1 MYFLNRNLPLI
12 LSVILYLLLFWLR
25 FLQGGWDIKIDLFQN
40 QRQALDETIT
50 KFLPSPQAQ
59 LLSGIVLGEKKSLP
73 PQFQLALRDT
83 STLHIVVV
91 SGQNLSMVAGFF
103 LALSGLIKR
112 EAAIMLAFGAIIF
125 YTLLTGAQVPILRAA
140 IMVSF
145 SFLAQIFGRQN
156 DSFWVLIVTA
166 AIMLLVNPGWILDLS
181 FQLSFMA
188 TMGLVV
194 ISPVLNRYL
203 KSIPLL
209 GQDLA
214 VTLGAQVMV
223 APIIL
228 QNFHQLSLVSVFTN
242 IMVGWTVP
250 FIMILG
256 ALFIIISFMSQFLG
270 QILALVVGVLLT
282 YFVYIVQFFSILPFA
297 WEYVG
302 EKVWVVWVGYYMV
315 VGGVL
320 LMLTQNANR
329 KTQN

>member
-40 QRQALDETIT
+40 QRQALDETIS
-50 KFLPSPQAQ
+50 KSLPSPQAQ

-73 PQFQLALRDT
+73 PQFHLALRDT

-103 LALSGLIKR
+103 LTLSGLIKR
-112 EAAIMLAFGAIIF
+112 RLAIALAFLAIIL
-125 YTLLTGAQVPILRAA
+125 YTLLTGAQVPVLRAA
-140 IMVSF
+140 IMVSL
-145 SFLAQIFGRQN
+145 SFLAQIFGRQR
-156 DSFWVLIVTA
+156 DSFWVLIMTA
-166 AIMLLVNPGWILDLS
+166 AIMLLVNPRWILDLS

-203 KSIPLL
+203 KSLPLL

-214 VTLGAQVMV
+214 VTLGAQLMV
-223 APIIL
+223 TPILL

-242 IMVGWTVP
+242 VMVSWTVP

-256 ALFIIISFMSQFLG
+256 SILLLAGFISEFLG
-270 QILALVVGVLLT
+270 QIIALVVVAFLT
-282 YFVYIVQFFSILPFA
+282 YFVYVVQFFAALPFA

-302 EKVWVVWVGYYMV
+302 EKLWVVWVGYYMV
-315 VGGVL
+315 LAGVL
-320 LMLTQNANR
+320 LAINKN
-329 KTQN
+329 KS

>member
-125 YTLLTGAQVPILRAA
+125 YTLLTGAQVPVLRAA

-166 AIMLLVNPGWILDLS
+166 TIMLLVNPGWILDLS

-223 APIIL
+223 TPIIL

-320 LMLTQNANR
+320 LMLTQNANA